1 MLDHQLK
8 DWIGPQGK
16 RFGIDSLVQLKH
28 SPEEMLLVLVC
39 TVTIPKTGLQ
49 MVYPHPRM
57 CKQIQK
63 EAALPEMEALQKELS
78 SQAAGQAPLENPVKD
93 GQAD

>member
-1 MLDHQLK
+1 MIINSIHDILAK
-8 DWIGPQGK
+8 KFSI
-16 RFGIDSLVQLKH
+16 SLF
-28 SPEEMLLVLVC
+28 S
-39 TVTIPKTGLQ
+39 
-49 MVYPHPRM
+49 
-57 CKQIQK
+57 KQIQK